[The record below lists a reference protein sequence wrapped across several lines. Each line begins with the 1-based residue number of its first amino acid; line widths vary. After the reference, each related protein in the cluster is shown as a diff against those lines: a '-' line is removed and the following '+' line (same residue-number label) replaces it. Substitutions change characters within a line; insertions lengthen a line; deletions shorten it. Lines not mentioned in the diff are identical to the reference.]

1 VAEDIK
7 DSITHI
13 SRGKS
18 SRNRI
23 GSVLVP
29 HRLRKEERTLLKRA
43 MRYGYLEH
51 HQWSRV
57 NTINIYSK
65 LCTAHGLIP
74 IFCFHDDE
82 KSKVTVEHLNLEQ
95 KKKTLELLTS
105 DIYCSEQ
112 KEKDSNSI
120 NITLENLNRKNAK
133 KLCDKIARKI
143 SKQNTMLSL

>member
-1 VAEDIK
+1 MEENII
-7 DSITHI
+7 DSISVI
-13 SRGKS
+13 PRGKHSRS
-18 SRNRI
+18 SIDN
-23 GSVLVP
+23 VLIP
-29 HRLRKEERTLLKRA
+29 LRLRKEERTLLKRA

-65 LCTAHGLIP
+65 LCSAHNLIP
-74 IFCFHDDE
+74 IFCFHDNE
-82 KSKVTVEHLNLEQ
+82 KSRITVEHLSLEQ

-105 DIYCSEQ
+105 DISCSEKKQ
-112 KEKDSNSI
+112 EDLKTV

-143 SKQNTMLSL
+143 SKQNIMLPL